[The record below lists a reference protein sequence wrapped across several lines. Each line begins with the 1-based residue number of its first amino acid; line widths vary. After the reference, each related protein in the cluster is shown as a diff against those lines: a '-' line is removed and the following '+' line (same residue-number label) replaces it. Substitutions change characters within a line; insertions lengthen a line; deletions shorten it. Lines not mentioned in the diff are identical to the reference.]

1 MRNTPKNAVEHSPS
15 SDDEEYPLSY
25 LLYVLGT
32 IVVLVLGAIVYL
44 YLVLHRSAAEAG
56 RIARLKC

>member
-44 YLVLHRSAAEAG
+44 YLVLHR
-56 RIARLKC
+56 